1 MTTIKLMVLYPF
13 PTDVEQFEKD
23 YREHIALLHHK
34 MNIPT
39 DVHPYTVTKIHS
51 EPENLALYYQ
61 IFTMPFPSSE
71 ALQQAMS
78 SPEMQ
83 EVAGGATRISSGGS
97 PVILVGS
104 DTD

>member
-1 MTTIKLMVLYPF
+1 MTIIKLMVLYPF

-23 YREHIALLHHK
+23 YREHINFFHNK

-39 DVHPYTVTKIHS
+39 DAHPYTVTKIQTD
-51 EPENLALYYQ
+51 PENQAPYYQ

-71 ALQQAMS
+71 ALQKAMS

-83 EVAGGATRISSGGS
+83 EVAADATRISSGGA